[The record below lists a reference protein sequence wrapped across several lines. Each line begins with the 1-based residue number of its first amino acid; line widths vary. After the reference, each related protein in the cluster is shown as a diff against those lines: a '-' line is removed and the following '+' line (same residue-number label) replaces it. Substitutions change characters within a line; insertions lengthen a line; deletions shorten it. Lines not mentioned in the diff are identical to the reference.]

1 MTPHPVAS
9 WVQMT
14 VSPQRHAVARQR
26 RRRRAVLLARAEQAR
41 QDGRAEPWIPAQRGP
56 VDDVEPRSIV
66 WRRR

>member
-14 VSPQRHAVARQR
+14 VSPQRHVVARQ
-26 RRRRAVLLARAEQAR
+26 RRRRAVLLARADRAR
-41 QDGRAEPWIPAQRGP
+41 REGGSLLALPAQREP
-56 VDDVEPRSIV
+56 VEDAESRSTV